1 MTEEDV
7 NFYISVL
14 GALDKFSVVIG
25 KMAELL
31 ADQTYQITL
40 LKERV
45 KMLEEK

>member
-7 NFYISVL
+7 SFYIQVL
-14 GALDKFSVVIG
+14 GVLDKFSVIVA